1 MIGMTFSLFR
11 DFIQYQKE
19 IKERFKMINK
29 SHMPSLAT
37 SLYTENLPQI
47 KNIISG
53 ILSVQDMVY
62 LEIKLDDDEENKVAY
77 KGGVKGKENVL
88 SYKIRVVYTN
98 LDDDDSLTPM
108 GYLTIQASLAGVTTK
123 IKNQIKVFVIIQ
135 LVQFILVSII
145 MYNIFRLLVSK
156 HLERMS
162 NYAESIDLI
171 DLSGPDLHLERT
183 GSNERDEL
191 DHVVISLNKMKAKL
205 QHSHEQLKDYSE
217 NLEVKVKDATQEIET
232 EKNKV
237 DNLLNNMKQA
247 IFVIDEELNVIPPVS
262 HYAGN
267 VFDGNIVGENLFNTL
282 FKDFDKNSEIVANIQ
297 SALSLVFGDDY
308 IQYELVEEHLLKKIN
323 YFSELSGNKTLSI
336 SYTPLFN
343 KDELL
348 ENLML
353 VVDDIT
359 EKEKLEAEVVSE
371 KESNQKNIAI
381 ITEMAKAEIDDL
393 EIFLDNAKGI
403 LQKSMILAKS
413 TPNEENILHELF
425 RFLHTLKGSARAF
438 NFDSISSIAH
448 LVESAVSENLEMVK
462 KEIKLGRENYESL
475 IDNLYILSQEV
486 LEYGNLA
493 KKVFK
498 IENEFGK
505 KLIVDI
511 QNHIVDIENITL
523 VNISSQNHFLV
534 KTEAFKKRKLIFNK
548 IQKNPPSQQSI
559 ESLKRATHSL
569 KGSLRASS
577 ALTNLSETVHAF
589 EKSFVYL
596 KDIEN
601 TSLDDFSDH
610 FIENYFYLKDTLKS
624 NFIQSHMSNPYTTYK
639 EDWANIFS
647 NIFKLS
653 LSFDKESLKIDS
665 KGVFIL
671 DVIASRSEKIGFQ
684 LIAKEASDLKV
695 ILGKGG
701 DFSEAEKNVVFSI
714 MQDFWN
720 YTVLVAKLDFY
731 HLESN
736 VERSVQS
743 KLIAKI
749 KPFEKEEDIL
759 ELKKLLDESEIK
771 TIITLT
777 IKKLLDE
784 SYSLKAFADEV
795 EKWSLIKE
803 FDHFGEVYGNHGDEH
818 SPDLKLA
825 RSLLKTSPVIKSIG
839 EKIDDETRNQD
850 PVAKILKSFF
860 EESSYYVYLKF
871 IDFHQ
876 LISGFLSAEKGEVSL
891 KKVEVCSVVMRN
903 IIKLENLAEK
913 EGSIADFKKAIGRL
927 KDISVIPLLGKFKAM
942 MIDMSEKLNKSIS
955 FEVKGTEISM
965 NKDSFHILQDSVVH
979 LLRNSL
985 DHGIELPDER
995 VKNGKSSKGK
1005 IEIICFDESEDE
1017 LKVIIKDDGKGI
1029 DTKLIADKAVE
1040 KGLYTND
1047 AAKNLSEK
1055 EIYDIIF
1062 LPTFSEREEADE
1074 LSGRGVG
1081 MDIVKKNI
1089 EKIGGRVVV
1098 NSEFG
1103 MGTEI
1108 ILFFKPGEPL
1118 A

>member
-1 MIGMTFSLFR
+1 MKIKNVSVARKIIIYFILSSFVISMIGMTFSLFR

-19 IKERFKMINK
+19 IKERFKMIKK

-62 LEIKLDDDEENKVAY
+62 LEIKLDDDEGDKVAY

-88 SYKIRVVYTN
+88 SYKMRVVYSS
-98 LDDDDSLTPM
+98 LDEDDSLTPM

-183 GSNERDEL
+183 LNNERDEL

-217 NLEVKVKDATQEIET
+217 NLEVKVKDATQEIEN

-247 IFVIDEELNVIPPVS
+247 IFVVDEDLNVIPPVS
-262 HYAGN
+262 HYTGN
-267 VFDGNIVGENLFNTL
+267 VFDGNIVGENLFDTL
-282 FKDFDKNSEIVANIQ
+282 FKDFNKNSEIVANIQ

-323 YFSELSGNKTLSI
+323 YFSELSGDKTLSI

-448 LVESAVSENLEMVK
+448 LVESAISENLEMVK
-462 KEIKLGRENYESL
+462 KEIKLGRENYEPL

-523 VNISSQNHFLV
+523 INISPQNHFLV
-534 KTEAFKKRKLIFNK
+534 KTEAFKKRKLIFSK
-548 IQKNPPSQQSI
+548 IQKNPPSQSSV
-559 ESLKRATHSL
+559 ERLKRATHSL

-596 KDIEN
+596 KNIGTTN
-601 TSLDDFSDH
+601 LDDFSDH
-610 FIENYFYLKDTLKS
+610 FVENYFYLKDTLKS

-653 LSFDKESLKIDS
+653 LSFDQKTLSLDS

-684 LIAKEASDLKV
+684 LIAKEANDLKN
-695 ILGKGG
+695 INLGRGG
-701 DFSEAEKNVVFSI
+701 SFSESEKNVIFSI
-714 MQDFWN
+714 MRDLWN
-720 YTVLVAKLDFY
+720 YIVLVAKLDFY

-743 KLIAKI
+743 KLVAKI
-749 KPFEKEEDIL
+749 GPFDNEPDIV
-759 ELKKLLDESEIK
+759 EIKKILDENEIK
-771 TIITLT
+771 TIFLLT
-777 IKKLLDE
+777 IKKLLDD
-784 SYSLKAFADEV
+784 SYSIKAFSDEV
-795 EKWSLIKE
+795 KKWSLVKE
-803 FDHFGEVYGNHGDEH
+803 FEHFGEVFGNHGDEH
-818 SPDLKLA
+818 AP
-825 RSLLKTSPVIKSIG
+825 
-839 EKIDDETRNQD
+839 
-850 PVAKILKSFF
+850 
-860 EESSYYVYLKF
+860 
-871 IDFHQ
+871 
-876 LISGFLSAEKGEVSL
+876 
-891 KKVEVCSVVMRN
+891 
-903 IIKLENLAEK
+903 
-913 EGSIADFKKAIGRL
+913 
-927 KDISVIPLLGKFKAM
+927 
-942 MIDMSEKLNKSIS
+942 
-955 FEVKGTEISM
+955 
-965 NKDSFHILQDSVVH
+965 
-979 LLRNSL
+979 
-985 DHGIELPDER
+985 
-995 VKNGKSSKGK
+995 
-1005 IEIICFDESEDE
+1005 
-1017 LKVIIKDDGKGI
+1017 
-1029 DTKLIADKAVE
+1029 
-1040 KGLYTND
+1040 
-1047 AAKNLSEK
+1047 
-1055 EIYDIIF
+1055 
-1062 LPTFSEREEADE
+1062 
-1074 LSGRGVG
+1074 
-1081 MDIVKKNI
+1081 
-1089 EKIGGRVVV
+1089 
-1098 NSEFG
+1098 
-1103 MGTEI
+1103 
-1108 ILFFKPGEPL
+1108 
-1118 A
+1118 